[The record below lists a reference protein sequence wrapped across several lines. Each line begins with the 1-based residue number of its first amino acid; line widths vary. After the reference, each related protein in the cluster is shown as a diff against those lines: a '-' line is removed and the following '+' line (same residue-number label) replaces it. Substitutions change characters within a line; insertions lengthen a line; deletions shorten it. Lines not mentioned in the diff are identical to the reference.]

1 LSWALSLDFLDVEL
15 VDLFL
20 YLLKLLLLLVSHF
33 LGLVVLLL
41 DLSKLERDFSNLV
54 LLILVGSRVICW
66 LKKSGSFH
74 VFRSTIIDL
83 KLLGH
88 H

>member
-1 LSWALSLDFLDVEL
+1 MDLLHVELFNFFLD
-15 VDLFL
+15 
-20 YLLKLLLLLVSHF
+20 LLKLLLLLVSQF
-33 LGLVVLLL
+33 LGLIVLLL

-54 LLILVGSRVICW
+54 LLILVGGRVVCW

-83 KLLGH
+83 ELLGH
-88 H
+88 HRP